1 MFQIRLLRAH
11 PDYSLPLGR
20 RACPVVALTP
30 WMRLFGHT
38 DLTPSSEKI
47 VFELPPRHRQFDRAV
62 FQAQSA

>member
-1 MFQIRLLRAH
+1 MVVGLFVYQQLFGFQIKMFQILLLRTH
-11 PDYSLPLGR
+11 PDYPLPLGR

-47 VFELPPRHRQFDRAV
+47 N
-62 FQAQSA
+62 

>member
-1 MFQIRLLRAH
+1 
-11 PDYSLPLGR
+11 
-20 RACPVVALTP
+20 
-30 WMRLFGHT
+30 MRLFGHT